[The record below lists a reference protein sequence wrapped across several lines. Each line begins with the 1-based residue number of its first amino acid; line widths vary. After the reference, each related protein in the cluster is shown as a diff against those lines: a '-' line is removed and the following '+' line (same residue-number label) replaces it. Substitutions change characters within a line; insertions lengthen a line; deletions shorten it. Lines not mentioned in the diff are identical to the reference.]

1 MRKWREIAAVREA
14 KAALIRHIKQ
24 GRLLIFRPI
33 SGGEI
38 MRSNRPH
45 YSATPAGSTRA
56 LDQKPKPKRSK
67 REINQFM
74 LLVFFVL
81 LPVAG
86 LLAIFFQPIRWVFMV
101 LVLAALAAMW
111 MLRAFLFP
119 GRTILSAVYGLLI
132 VFTLVTALTS
142 SGGSNRIRQQ
152 NSFAMPTIAPTATPQ
167 FVYSTM
173 PTSVPDDY
181 YANTEDTLSATG
193 QEEDALNTGSGV
205 DGEELEGV
213 YAPTVKSD
221 AEIALENFMEK
232 WRKAIIADMVE
243 YTPKSWQN
251 AQAESAQ
258 RQLFWKFAQR
268 PLIDWRQMSAPS
280 GTDASTA
287 RTITIQA
294 DISYAGETRTYEYE
308 AITLYEDGTWY
319 VDPDSLST
327 GVLKE
332 QATPTPDPNLTPTPS
347 PEPTPTPTPGPKTK
361 LYYNK
366 DGGKRY
372 HADKECSSVER
383 KYLPL
388 SSFNYGDLSK
398 SPYDKLV
405 PCEVCG
411 APERP

>member
-1 MRKWREIAAVREA
+1 
-14 KAALIRHIKQ
+14 
-24 GRLLIFRPI
+24 
-33 SGGEI
+33 
-38 MRSNRPH
+38 MRSNRPN
-45 YSATPAGSTRA
+45 YSATPAGSARA

-81 LPVAG
+81 LPVVG
-86 LLAIFFQPIRWVFMV
+86 LMAIFFQPVRWVFMI

-173 PTSVPDDY
+173 PTSVPADF
-181 YANTEDTLSATG
+181 YANTEDSLSAIG
-193 QEEDALNTGSGV
+193 QEEDALNTGIGA
-205 DGEELEGV
+205 DGEELEGI

-243 YTPKSWQN
+243 YTPKSWQD

-268 PLIDWRQMSAPS
+268 PLIEWRQMSAPS

-308 AITLYEDGTWY
+308 AITLFENGAWY

-388 SSFNYGDLSK
+388 ASFTYGNLSK
-398 SPYDKLV
+398 SPYNKLV

-411 APERP
+411 APARPN